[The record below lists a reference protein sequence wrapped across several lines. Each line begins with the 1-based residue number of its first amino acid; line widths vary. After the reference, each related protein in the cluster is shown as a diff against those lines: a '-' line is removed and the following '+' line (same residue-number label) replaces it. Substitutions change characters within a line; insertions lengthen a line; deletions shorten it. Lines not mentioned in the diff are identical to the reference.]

1 MKLRKKSFS
10 RHQKLDLST
19 FKGRTTILQYL
30 ISTTLSLSL
39 SMLPSFVFQHDSR
52 SRLYGIHTYI
62 YIYSYYYAVH
72 NIEGFF
78 LSFQWWGL
86 FCFCFNFLIHFDF
99 SV

>member
-10 RHQKLDLST
+10 RHQTLDLST

-39 SMLPSFVFQHDSR
+39 CCPLLFFNTIPGLGYMV
-52 SRLYGIHTYI
+52 YTHTC
-62 YIYSYYYAVH
+62 IYSYYYAVH